1 MTVYRAGQARLL
13 PRHNKGLLL
22 YVTPFWFRRS
32 LEIPV
37 QQTAEDIGTRNTDS
51 YGCRRRQVN
60 SPDGGGRHRRLQT
73 IHTGRVGW
81 ESVNVLYDRQL
92 SPAHCPAGA
101 LTPVTTCLPKP
112 IPTGFEQTAKASYP
126 NPELLLIRLPCCS
139 QIVASPALPFQV
151 KMPSYL
157 L

>member
-51 YGCRRRQVN
+51 YGCRRRRVN
-60 SPDGGGRHRRLQT
+60 SPDGGGRRRAAVSRPFTPGGLGGKVWMCCTTASWALPTAQPELSPQSLPACLSLFLP
-73 IHTGRVGW
+73 V
-81 ESVNVLYDRQL
+81 SNRQL
-92 SPAHCPAGA
+92 KRRIQILSC
-101 LTPVTTCLPKP
+101 CLSACLVVHK
-112 IPTGFEQTAKASYP
+112 
-126 NPELLLIRLPCCS
+126 LLQAQLCLFR
-139 QIVASPALPFQV
+139 
-151 KMPSYL
+151 
-157 L
+157 